1 MTKRGLIGKAIT
13 KKGLDEQGYGR
24 DGFNADGW
32 NRYGYNRDG
41 YDSEGFDRSGY
52 NSDGFNRNGF
62 DRNGFDI
69 EGFDKD
75 GFNIDGF
82 DCTGYD
88 KNGLDSDGYD
98 KSGFDKYGFDIK
110 GFDKDGY
117 NARGFTVEGVHRN
130 GTKYDDSGF
139 NIAGLNKG
147 GIDADGFNG
156 DGLDPL
162 EIEAKAQLA
171 DDDGAHEIRPIVR
184 RAYLMCEDGSFSK
197 ADELVEK
204 ALNANPEDGD
214 AYLAALMVEKRVTN
228 EEQLSFVGAFD
239 FEDLAESANYAKAM
253 RFGSQRL
260 RAKLEAY
267 AERNRE
273 ITDNWLLLEKDEWGE
288 RILIISRFVVS
299 GDFSIS
305 GEREQGLEGD
315 GAASIPGNYITWE
328 DSVVRKWMNGTYYRS
343 LPAFIRNRIIESRIT
358 TCGTEDGLVDWR
370 DLPSSWQVPTC
381 TTRDKVFSLS
391 FNEVLKYFWNKS
403 ERLARYK
410 FGRGASPWGLR
421 SPGFYQVGWF
431 PGLSLSNMVIGGA
444 AYCYGNIS
452 VSDGLWCSAYGRG
465 AGDFGVDRYTDGIGY
480 RPAMWLDS
488 RVAGS
493 DDKVKN
499 GSRNSAF
506 HIRKIFE
513 TAQQETY
520 LLADISGAC

>member
-1 MTKRGLIGKAIT
+1 M
-13 KKGLDEQGYGR
+13 
-24 DGFNADGW
+24 
-32 NRYGYNRDG
+32 
-41 YDSEGFDRSGY
+41 
-52 NSDGFNRNGF
+52 
-62 DRNGFDI
+62 
-69 EGFDKD
+69 
-75 GFNIDGF
+75 
-82 DCTGYD
+82 
-88 KNGLDSDGYD
+88 
-98 KSGFDKYGFDIK
+98 
-110 GFDKDGY
+110 
-117 NARGFTVEGVHRN
+117 
-130 GTKYDDSGF
+130 
-139 NIAGLNKG
+139 
-147 GIDADGFNG
+147 
-156 DGLDPL
+156 

-184 RAYLMCEDGSFSK
+184 RAYLMCEDGNFSK

-260 RAKLEAY
+260 RAKLEAC
-267 AERNRE
+267 AERTRE
-273 ITDNWLLLEKDEWGE
+273 RTDNWLWLEKDEWGE

-343 LPAFIRNRIIESRIT
+343 SPAFIRNRIIESRIT

-480 RPAMWLDS
+480 RPARWLDS
-488 RVAGS
+488 RVAVS
-493 DDKVKN
+493 DDKVKKMVP
-499 GSRNSAF
+499 GILHF
-506 HIRKIFE
+506 
-513 TAQQETY
+513 
-520 LLADISGAC
+520 ISGRYSKRRNKKHIFWRISLARARDYGRCNFAGNRKYRA